1 MDLSFVFSFSAPVA
15 SPEIDLWH
23 VQDRVRELAFH
34 VDISGSCSHDLSF
47 QLVDLLAPIY
57 ASAWILF

>member
-23 VQDRVRELAFH
+23 VQDRVQELVFH
-34 VDISGSCSHDLSF
+34 VDISE
-47 QLVDLLAPIY
+47 LVDLLAPIY
-57 ASAWILF
+57 AFAWILF